1 MNQPVTFQVNG
12 TFMRPPLFVDVPLT
26 EYITVEASATDRD
39 RGMEQRM
46 TGGSAAPQR
55 ALVMGASGFVGSHVT
70 RLLADRGDDVR
81 VLLRKSS
88 STKGI
93 DDLDVARHYGDLT
106 DLDAVRAAMSDRD
119 VVYYC
124 VVDARAWLRDPTPL
138 FATNVEALRGV
149 LDVACEADLT
159 RFVFTSTI
167 GTIAVGGASARDAV
181 TEDLVLRYARE
192 RGLPA
197 VAMCVS
203 NTYGPGDW
211 QPTPHGGMVKA
222 AALGRMPAFVRG
234 AAAEVVGIEDAAEA
248 MLLAADRGRVG
259 ERYIISESYLPMRTL
274 FEIAADEAGV
284 KPPRLGLPMA
294 LVYAAGLA
302 GSVAG
307 AVLRRDSP
315 LTLTSARLLHLT
327 SPLDHGKAT
336 RELGWNPSPTTDAVR
351 RAVRFYRRTP

>member
-1 MNQPVTFQVNG
+1 
-12 TFMRPPLFVDVPLT
+12 
-26 EYITVEASATDRD
+26 
-39 RGMEQRM
+39 M
-46 TGGSAAPQR
+46 TTGSAAPQR

-124 VVDARAWLRDPTPL
+124 VVDARAWLRDPAPL

-149 LDVACEADLT
+149 LDVACEAGLT
-159 RFVFTSTI
+159 KFVFTSTI
-167 GTIAVGGASARDAV
+167 GTIAVGGSATRDAV
-181 TEDLVLRYARE
+181 TEDTPFNWAGKGGPYIESRRQAEDLVLRHARE

-203 NTYGPGDW
+203 NTYGPRDW

-222 AALGRMPAFVRG
+222 AALGRMPGYVRG
-234 AAAEVVGIEDAAEA
+234 AAAEVVGIEDAAAA

-259 ERYIISESYLPMRTL
+259 ERYIISERYLPMRTL
-274 FEIAADEAGV
+274 FETAADEAGV
-284 KPPRLGLPMA
+284 KPPRFGVPMA
-294 LVYAAGLA
+294 LIYAAGLA

-351 RAVRFYRRTP
+351 RAARFHVERRRRTS

>member
-1 MNQPVTFQVNG
+1 
-12 TFMRPPLFVDVPLT
+12 
-26 EYITVEASATDRD
+26 
-39 RGMEQRM
+39 M
-46 TGGSAAPQR
+46 TSGNRTPQR

-70 RLLADRGDDVR
+70 RLLAERGDDVR
-81 VLLRKSS
+81 VLVRKTS

-93 DDLDVARHYGDLT
+93 DDLDVQRHYGDLD
-106 DLDAVRAAMSDRD
+106 DLDAVRAAMADRD

-159 RFVFTSTI
+159 KFVFTSTI
-167 GTIAVGGASARDAV
+167 GTIAVGEGV
-181 TEDLVLRYARE
+181 TEETPFNWTGKGGPYIESRRQAEDLVLNYARE

-203 NTYGPGDW
+203 NTYGPRDW

-222 AALGRMPAFVRG
+222 AALGRMPGYVRG
-234 AAAEVVGIEDAAEA
+234 VAAEVVGIEDAAAA

-274 FEIAADEAGV
+274 FETAADEAGV
-284 KPPRLGLPMA
+284 KPPRFGLPVP
-294 LVYAAGLA
+294 LLYAAGLA
-302 GSVAG
+302 GTVAG
-307 AVLRRDSP
+307 ALLRRDSP
-315 LTLTSARLLHLT
+315 LTLTSARLLRHT

-336 RELGWNPSPTTDAVR
+336 RELGWQPRPTTEAVR
-351 RAVRFYRRTP
+351 RAATFFTAKADKQRRRS